1 MIRLDKFL
9 SDNAHLTRKT
19 AKHALHRGDV
29 TVDGVVV
36 KKPDVKIS
44 NQQVKLNGELIEVVG
59 DLYIMLHKP
68 ADYVC
73 STVDDDGLSVLN
85 LIDAPWREQLHIAGR
100 LDKDTTGLVLLTSDG
115 KWSHQVTS
123 PNAKCT
129 KEYLVTVERPL
140 SDELIAEFENGIMLN
155 NENKPTK
162 PAQLTILSEY
172 RAKLV
177 ISEGKYHQVKRMF
190 AAVGNHGKTL
200 HRSRVGELVLDE
212 SLREGQWIKLTEQQ
226 YLSFT

>member
-9 SDNAHLTRKT
+9 SDNANLTRKT

-29 TVDGVVV
+29 TVDDVVV

-44 NQQVKLNGELIEVVG
+44 KQQVRLNGELIEVVG

-73 STVDDDGLSVLN
+73 STVNDDGLSVLN
-85 LIDAPWREQLHIAGR
+85 LVNTPWREQLHIAGR
-100 LDKDTTGLVLLTSDG
+100 LDKDTTGLVLLTNDG

-123 PNAKCT
+123 PNAKCS
-129 KEYLVTVERPL
+129 KEYLVTVDRPL
-140 SDELIAEFENGIMLN
+140 NDDLIAEFENGIMLN

-162 PAQLTILSEY
+162 PAQLTIIGEY
-172 RAKLV
+172 RAKLI

-190 AAVGNHGKTL
+190 AAVGNHVKTL
-200 HRSRVGELVLDE
+200 HRSRVGELVLNE
-212 SLREGQWIKLTEQQ
+212 SLEEGQWIKLTEQQ

>member
-29 TVDGVVV
+29 TVDGVVI

-44 NQQVKLNGELIEVVG
+44 NQQVKLNGELIETVG

-177 ISEGKYHQVKRMF
+177 ISEGKYHQVKRSNNHQVTQHGT
-190 AAVGNHGKTL
+190 AATPW
-200 HRSRVGELVLDE
+200 SGE
-212 SLREGQWIKLTEQQ
+212 R
-226 YLSFT
+226 